1 VSDDI
6 AIIDDTD
13 TAASP
18 PAGRSGRRPIDRG
31 LMLASLV
38 IAGGLVLIGWGLL
51 TAVTGDD
58 GIERPDPIESVLP
71 VENAVQVLQ
80 QDRVIVDLEFGYDA
94 VLIVDGIELPT
105 TLLGQVVAE
114 PGEQVTLPPT
124 AVFDPGNA
132 VISFQPTE
140 GAPIEEFVE
149 GRHEAVVVFWKTVDG
164 RDEASSYRWAFNVV

>member
-1 VSDDI
+1 
-6 AIIDDTD
+6 
-13 TAASP
+13 
-18 PAGRSGRRPIDRG
+18 
-31 LMLASLV
+31 
-38 IAGGLVLIGWGLL
+38 
-51 TAVTGDD
+51 
-58 GIERPDPIESVLP
+58 
-71 VENAVQVLQ
+71 VQVLQ

-94 VLIVDGIELPT
+94 VLIVDGVELPT